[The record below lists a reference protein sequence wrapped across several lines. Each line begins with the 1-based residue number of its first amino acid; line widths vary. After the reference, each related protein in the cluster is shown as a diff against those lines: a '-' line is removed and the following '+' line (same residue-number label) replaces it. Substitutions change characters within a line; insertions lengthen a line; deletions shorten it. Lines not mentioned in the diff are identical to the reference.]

1 MTLAE
6 YLKTLSKPE
15 SQAFASRCST
25 TVGQLKQV
33 AYGHRTANPQLCVL
47 IERQTNKLVTRT
59 MLRPCDWQDIWPELK
74 TKDSHSDE

>member
-6 YLKTLSKPE
+6 YLKTLTKPE
-15 SQAFASRCST
+15 SQAFAGRCST

-47 IERQTNKLVTRT
+47 IESQTNKLVTRPT
-59 MLRPCDWQDIWPELK
+59 LRPGDWKDIWPELA
-74 TKDSHSDE
+74 TKDNHNDE